1 MTATR
6 EATGEI
12 PALARIQRANLIL
25 GVALT
30 ALAGILWGVRG
41 TAAAAVGAALAC
53 ADFYFLGLLGARAL
67 ARVRGGAAIEDG
79 DPQRVPKPPREGLRQ
94 AEPGS
99 VHAPWALGLALIGK
113 MAALFALVFVAIR
126 VMRLAVLPFALGFSV
141 FVVSILLVGT
151 AAGKAEAHTGSE
163 VS

>member
-1 MTATR
+1 MATAGR
-6 EATGEI
+6 EAQGEI

-41 TAAAAVGAALAC
+41 TAAAAAGAALAC
-53 ADFYFLGLLGARAL
+53 ADFYFLGVLGARAL
-67 ARVRGGAAIEDG
+67 ARVRAGA
-79 DPQRVPKPPREGLRQ
+79 
-94 AEPGS
+94 S
-99 VHAPWALGLALIGK
+99 PWALGLALIAK
-113 MAALFALVFVAIR
+113 MAALFALVFVAVR
-126 VMRLAVLPFALGFSV
+126 VVRLSVLPFALGFSV

-151 AAGKAEAHTGSE
+151 AVGKAEAHTGSE